1 MQIERQKV
9 TGFTLI
15 ELIITLAVAAIL
27 LGLAAPSFTD
37 IIKDSRLIAQ
47 TNEFTASLNLGRSE
61 AIKRAL
67 PVTICKSNNQSSCG
81 GNWQDGWLVFE
92 DVDGEGDL
100 DSGTDRIIRVHAA
113 LSNGNTLVSSSITT
127 SNRITYDASGFATG
141 YNSTF
146 TLCDDRGIS
155 SAKGLVISPS
165 GRIRVADASV
175 LTSCS

>member
-1 MQIERQKV
+1 MRIEQQKI

-37 IIKDSRLIAQ
+37 MIKDNRLIAQ

-67 PVTICKSNNQSSCG
+67 TVTICKSDNQTSCG
-81 GNWQDGWLVFE
+81 GNWQGGWLVFE
-92 DVDGEGDL
+92 DVDGQGDL
-100 DSGTDRIIRVHAA
+100 DSGTDTIIRVHAA
-113 LSNGNTLVSSSITT
+113 LSNGNTLVSNSSTT
-127 SNRITYDASGFATG
+127 SNRITYDASGFAMN

-146 TLCDDRGIS
+146 TFCDDRGLS
-155 SAKGLVISPS
+155 SAKGRVISPS
-165 GRIRVADASV
+165 GRIRVASASD